1 MLNFIE
7 LQYIKESSSQP
18 DIFGIDEVGR
28 GCLAGP
34 IVAGCVKWNWEFI
47 LSELNNI
54 ESQHRNF
61 IIDIKDSK
69 KLSHK
74 KREILSNWILE
85 NAEYTNIISISAEE
99 IDSIGIQKA
108 NKVAMASSLPNRGRP
123 SSRADHIYVLT
134 DYMNIDKEI
143 IEQGRGVLKSIPI
156 LHGEDNSL
164 SIASSS
170 IIAKVYRDN
179 LMRNEMHPK
188 YAKYGFDTNVGYG
201 TKKHIEAIKKY
212 GLVDLHRKS
221 FTSRLV
227 SGIKKQ
233 SVPTLAKSGPYKVQ

>member
-7 LQYIKESSSQP
+7 LQYIKEGTKQP
-18 DIFGIDEVGR
+18 EIFGIDEVGR
-28 GCLAGP
+28 GCLSGP
-34 IVAGCVKWNWEFI
+34 IVAGCVKWNWKFI
-47 LSELNNI
+47 QSELNNL

-69 KLSHK
+69 KLSQK
-74 KREILSNWILE
+74 KREILSKWIID
-85 NAEYTNIISISAEE
+85 NAEYSNIISIGAEE
-99 IDSIGIQKA
+99 IDRIGIQKA
-108 NKVAMASSLPNRGRP
+108 NKLAMASSLPNRVRP
-123 SSRADHIYVLT
+123 SSTADPIYVLT
-134 DYMNIDKEI
+134 DYLNIDKEL

-179 LMRNEMHPK
+179 LMRNEMHLK
-188 YAKYGFDTNVGYG
+188 YPKYGFDTNVGYG
-201 TKKHIEAIKKY
+201 TKKHIESIKRY

-221 FTSRLV
+221 FTSHLAN
-227 SGIKKQ
+227 GITKQ
-233 SVPTLAKSGPYKVQ
+233 SVLTLAKSGPYKVQ